1 MKVKVFYVREV
12 LNKYETFV
20 YTNGKTTKQCVLTK
34 NYASQLEKSS
44 RSYIPRKTL
53 RLHWFCNY
61 LL

>member
-53 RLHWFCNY
+53 RLH
-61 LL
+61 